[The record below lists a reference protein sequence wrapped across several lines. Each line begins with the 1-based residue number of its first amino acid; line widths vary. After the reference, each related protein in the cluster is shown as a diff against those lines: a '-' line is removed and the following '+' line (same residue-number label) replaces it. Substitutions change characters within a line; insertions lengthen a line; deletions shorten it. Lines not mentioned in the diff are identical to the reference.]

1 MWSKLSAGLQKVQD
15 QLDQVLDSQPG
26 EEEEEEEEGG
36 GGTVE
41 VRAFENRARGGLIVG
56 YSLN

>member
-26 EEEEEEEEGG
+26 EEEEEEG

-41 VRAFENRARGGLIVG
+41 VRAFENGARGGWIVG
-56 YSLN
+56 YPLN